1 VQDVFFLALGTLGL
15 SLCFGLLALLS
26 RQWET
31 LKGRWRALPVTV
43 SCPHPAAHA
52 ALLTYLQSDQSTGYV
67 LLGVV
72 VHAGHALFFSLCMG
86 VAVILI
92 LTLQ

>member
-1 VQDVFFLALGTLGL
+1 
-15 SLCFGLLALLS
+15 
-26 RQWET
+26 
-31 LKGRWRALPVTV
+31 VTV